1 MRNWKTNVLGGLTI
15 IVAVASAAKSYLAT
29 GTVPDMA
36 ALSTAVL
43 AGWGLV
49 MAKDN
54 TARL

>member
-29 GTVPDMA
+29 GTVPDIA